1 MKTFTE
7 GGICVQVE
15 VPEREEAISR
25 IKFSPWKR
33 ILGWYWKSV
42 YTGIPFGCEL
52 GLSMPRGYP
61 YRYPN
66 RERVHLVLA
75 GIFMVAFVGGLV
87 ATFIL
92 ARDLFFTIV
101 GTIVMVV
108 VLLLAI
114 IIFMFLATTWGEHDD
129 DEYLGDY

>member
-1 MKTFTE
+1 MKTLTE
-7 GGICVQVE
+7 DGVCVQVE
-15 VPEREEAISR
+15 VPEREDAISR
-25 IKFSPWKR
+25 IKFSLWKR

-75 GIFMVAFVGGLV
+75 GIFMVVFVGGLV
-87 ATFIL
+87 TTFIL
-92 ARDLFFTIV
+92 VRPVFLAIV
-101 GTIVMVV
+101 GTIGVIVACLLFIIIM
-108 VLLLAI
+108 LLLSS
-114 IIFMFLATTWGEHDD
+114 WGEGDNEKD
-129 DEYLGDY
+129 YLGD

>member
-15 VPEREEAISR
+15 VPEREDAISR
-25 IKFSPWKR
+25 MKFSLWKR

-66 RERVHLVLA
+66 REKVHLVLA
-75 GIFMVAFVGGLV
+75 GIFMVMFVGGLV

-92 ARDLFFTIV
+92 ARDVFLAIV
-101 GTIVMVV
+101 GTIVVIV
-108 VLLLAI
+108 ACLI
-114 IIFMFLATTWGEHDD
+114 FFIIFLYLAARGEDD
-129 DEYLGDY
+129 DEEYLGD